1 MTDPFSIL
9 DEQQASEAKSEV
21 DKQKADAIHM
31 IEEMSDAA
39 FECWYT
45 AACPAMYEAWMAKSN
60 ISTAALIDA
69 PEDVF
74 NEWMR
79 EDEREIDAHSETEVR
94 PYRFPRTEKENPF

>member
-9 DEQQASEAKSEV
+9 DERQASEAKSEV
-21 DKQKADAIHM
+21 NRMKADAMRM
-31 IEEMSDAA
+31 IEEMSDEA
-39 FECWYT
+39 FEAWY
-45 AACPAMYEAWMAKSN
+45 AVASPAMDAAATVRSS

-79 EDEREIDAHSETEVR
+79 EDEREID
-94 PYRFPRTEKENPF
+94 